1 MAGAK
6 HRPPPQQ
13 IIPCAPAL
21 GGVPPGDGLLPC
33 TGETRLDRTR
43 RGPVAHQEGST
54 SVPSPAAATITLG
67 ADGRVY
73 FHDLT
78 PELLPVAAAI
88 SPQALSVAR
97 RELLAT
103 MISRISP

>member
-1 MAGAK
+1 M
-6 HRPPPQQ
+6 
-13 IIPCAPAL
+13 PA
-21 GGVPPGDGLLPC
+21 
-33 TGETRLDRTR
+33 
-43 RGPVAHQEGST
+43 
-54 SVPSPAAATITLG
+54 PAAATITLG

-103 MISRISP
+103 IFSRSSP